1 MNLLPARGLYAITS
15 ATICVTPA
23 LLLRAVS
30 AALRGGAVLI
40 QYRDKRADAADHRS
54 KALRLQALCREARV
68 PLVINDGPVS
78 LVEAQALDGLHLGA
92 TDGAVEAVRG
102 RLPQAVIGATC
113 GQSLARARQAAASGA
128 SYLAFGAFYP
138 SSTKPQAQ
146 LASLALLQQARQ
158 EFSLPICAIG
168 GITPVNAAALIAAG
182 ADYIAAVEG
191 VFGAA
196 DIEVAARDYA
206 KLFIAPKT
214 TTD

>member
-15 ATICVTPA
+15 ATICVTSA
-23 LLLRAVS
+23 ALLRAVT

-40 QYRDKRADAADHRS
+40 QYRDKHANTIDHRS
-54 KALRLQALCREARV
+54 KALRLQALCREAGV
-68 PLVINDGPVS
+68 PLVINDGPAS
-78 LVEAQALDGLHLGA
+78 LVEAEALDGLHLGA
-92 TDGAVEAVRG
+92 TDDAVDAVRR

-113 GQSLARARQAAASGA
+113 GQSLPLARQAVASGA

-158 EFSLPICAIG
+158 AFSLPICAIG
-168 GITPVNAAALIAAG
+168 GITPANAAPLIAAG

-196 DIEVAARDYA
+196 DIEAAARNYA
-206 KLFIAPKT
+206 KLFIAPET